1 MYNKKIVFKIGLVLA
16 IVHFLVG
23 FFLVYNILRW
33 SANAQWQLLWFLPLI
48 IDFPVSLFYILILS
62 LPFPNLSISFL
73 PYPLSEIRTFII
85 PCLMHI
91 ILGTLWYFYLPHLV
105 ILLVERLKRTPQGRV

>member
-1 MYNKKIVFKIGLVLA
+1 MYNKKIAFKIGLALA

-23 FFLVYNILRW
+23 FSLVYNILRW
-33 SANAQWQLLWFLPLI
+33 SANAQWQLLWYLPFI

-62 LPFPNLSISFL
+62 LPFSNFSISFL
-73 PYPLSEIRTFII
+73 PYPVSEIRSFIM

-91 ILGTLWYFYLPHLV
+91 ILGTLWYFYLPQL
-105 ILLVERLKRTPQGRV
+105 ILLLVKKTRGK